1 MKIDRLILP
10 PLDNNCYIISN
21 NGEAIIVDPA
31 SSENVIEEFLK
42 KNNLQLVAIF
52 ITHYHFDHIG
62 ALGFFVNKYKV
73 PVYDY
78 KTIGKIKI
86 ANLKLEVVP
95 TKGHDKTCV
104 SFYFKETADLFVG
117 DFLFEGS
124 IGRMDLEGGDEEE
137 MAYSL
142 RWVKT
147 LPKETKIYTGHDN
160 TTTLEKELLNN
171 PYL

>member
-1 MKIDRLILP
+1 MKIDRLVLP

-31 SSENVIEEFLK
+31 SSENKIEKFLQE
-42 KNNLQLVAIF
+42 NNLILKGIF

-62 ALGFFVNKYKV
+62 ALDFFVNKYNV

-78 KTIGKIKI
+78 KAIGKHKI
-86 ANLKLEVVP
+86 ININIDIIP
-95 TKGHDKTCV
+95 TKGHSKDSC
-104 SFYFKETADLFVG
+104 SFYLKDTNDMFVG
-117 DFLFEGS
+117 DFVFEGS

-142 RWVKT
+142 RMLKNN
-147 LPKETKIYTGHDN
+147 PKETKLYPGHDN
-160 TTTLEKELLNN
+160 ITTLLKELQYN
-171 PYL
+171 PYI